1 MSNTAQPSF
10 LSSLVRA
17 TTSALQSAQR
27 EFFQEWSAQRQGGT
41 PTAPIKVVSV
51 AKTAAKTAAKT
62 QAAPGASASPTA
74 SAKAPPTISPERLA
88 YLRSVYLKPPLRPA
102 GGSA

>member
-1 MSNTAQPSF
+1 MSNTSQPSF

-51 AKTAAKTAAKT
+51 AKTAAKTP
-62 QAAPGASASPTA
+62 AAPAAVAVP
-74 SAKAPPTISPERLA
+74 AKAPTISPERLA

>member
-1 MSNTAQPSF
+1 MSNTAQQPSF
-10 LSSLVRA
+10 VSSLVRA

-27 EFFQEWSAQRQGGT
+27 EFFQEWSAQRQGGI

-62 QAAPGASASPTA
+62 PAAPGAVVVP
-74 SAKAPPTISPERLA
+74 AKAPPTISPERLA

>member
-51 AKTAAKTAAKT
+51 AKTAANTP
-62 QAAPGASASPTA
+62 AAPGASASPTA
-74 SAKAPPTISPERLA
+74 SVKAPPTISPERLA

>member
-1 MSNTAQPSF
+1 MSNNAQPSF

-51 AKTAAKTAAKT
+51 AKTAANTP
-62 QAAPGASASPTA
+62 AAPGASASPTA
-74 SAKAPPTISPERLA
+74 SVKAPPTISPERLA

>member
-1 MSNTAQPSF
+1 MSNTAQQPSF

-27 EFFQEWSAQRQGGT
+27 EFFQEWSAQRHGGIQ

-51 AKTAAKTAAKT
+51 AKTATKTP
-62 QAAPGASASPTA
+62 AAPGAVVVP
-74 SAKAPPTISPERLA
+74 AKAPTISPERLA

>member
-27 EFFQEWSAQRQGGT
+27 EFFQEWSAQRQGGIP

-51 AKTAAKTAAKT
+51 AKTAV
-62 QAAPGASASPTA
+62 APGAVVVP
-74 SAKAPPTISPERLA
+74 AKAPPTISPERLA

>member
-51 AKTAAKTAAKT
+51 AKTAAKT

-88 YLRSVYLKPPLRPA
+88 YLRSVYLKPPLRLA

>member
-51 AKTAAKTAAKT
+51 AKTAAKTP
-62 QAAPGASASPTA
+62 AAPGAVAVP
-74 SAKAPPTISPERLA
+74 AKAPTISPERLA

>member
-1 MSNTAQPSF
+1 MSNITQPSF

-27 EFFQEWSAQRQGGT
+27 EFFQEWSAQRQGST
-41 PTAPIKVVSV
+41 PSTAPIKVVSV
-51 AKTAAKTAAKT
+51 AATNAKA
-62 QAAPGASASPTA
+62 QVAPGAVVVP
-74 SAKAPPTISPERLA
+74 AKAPPTISPERLA

-102 GGSA
+102 GGSV

>member
-51 AKTAAKTAAKT
+51 AKTAAKAP
-62 QAAPGASASPTA
+62 AAPGAVAVP
-74 SAKAPPTISPERLA
+74 AKAPSTISPERLA

>member
-17 TTSALQSAQR
+17 TTSALQSAQH
-27 EFFQEWSAQRQGGT
+27 EFFQEWSAQRQGRA
-41 PTAPIKVVSV
+41 PSTAPIKVVSV
-51 AKTAAKTAAKT
+51 AKTAAKT
-62 QAAPGASASPTA
+62 PTA
-74 SAKAPPTISPERLA
+74 PNTVVVPAKAPTISPERLA
-88 YLRSVYLKPPLRPA
+88 YLRSVYLKPPLRSA

>member
-41 PTAPIKVVSV
+41 QPTAPIKVVSV
-51 AKTAAKTAAKT
+51 AKTAANTPAG
-62 QAAPGASASPTA
+62 PGASASPTA